1 MFVCGALGRGNETS
15 IGARDAL
22 VSVVGAAIAGVDRK
36 CRERRRD
43 DGRRQVGQHRE
54 PHPRDCPRDQVPA

>member
-1 MFVCGALGRGNETS
+1 MFVCGAFGSGNETS

-22 VSVVGAAIAGVDRK
+22 VSGFEAAIAGVG
-36 CRERRRD
+36 RECGEGSCD

-54 PHPRDCPRDQVPA
+54 PHPRDCPRDKVSA